1 MIHYFS
7 STLPA
12 NMTRGPLIC
21 QLSFHAG
28 DIAQVQI
35 NEEVTILAGLVRPH
49 NYRGHSAATG
59 EVMQW
64 AKESRDLAETAAYD
78 GLSLII

>member
-1 MIHYFS
+1 MPEILRKS
-7 STLPA
+7 RST
-12 NMTRGPLIC
+12 R
-21 QLSFHAG
+21 
-28 DIAQVQI
+28 
-35 NEEVTILAGLVRPH
+35 EVTILAGLVRPH

-59 EVMQW
+59 DVMQW